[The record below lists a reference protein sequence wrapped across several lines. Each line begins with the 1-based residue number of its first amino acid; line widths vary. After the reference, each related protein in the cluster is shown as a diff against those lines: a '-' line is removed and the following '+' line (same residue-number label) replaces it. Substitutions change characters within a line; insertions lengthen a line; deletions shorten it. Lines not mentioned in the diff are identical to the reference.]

1 MTIQLQGVTKQ
12 FGSFVAVD
20 NVSLDLPSGL
30 LTALLGPSG
39 SGKSTLLRIIGGLE
53 VPERGMVSFDGADVT
68 RSAPQSRGIGFVF
81 QQYAVFPHMTVF
93 ENVAFGLRV
102 RRLPK
107 REIERRVGDLLSVTE
122 LSGFGDRY
130 PAHLSGGQQ
139 QRVALAR
146 ALAVRPP
153 VLLLDEPFAA
163 LDTRVRMDLR
173 EWLRRLH
180 SSLGVT
186 TVLVTHDQ
194 EEAMAVADH
203 VVVIKDGQVQ
213 QVGRPLEL
221 YEQPT
226 NAFVMGFVGPVT
238 RLIDGAYVRPHD
250 LVLHLD
256 RENPV
261 WQEAV
266 IDRVTLLGFEVRVE
280 LNLVGGQPVWAQI
293 TRNEYAR
300 RQLQLQTGRRVFVE
314 ALRARHFDNRVQ

>member
-1 MTIQLQGVTKQ
+1 MTIRLMGVTKQ

-20 NVSLDLPSGL
+20 NVSLDLPTGL

-53 VPERGMVSFDGADVT
+53 IPERGLIAFDGTDVT
-68 RSAPQSRGIGFVF
+68 RATPQARGIGFVF

-102 RRLPK
+102 RKLPK
-107 REIERRVGDLLSVTE
+107 SEIEQRVGDLLHVTE

-163 LDTRVRMDLR
+163 LDTRVRRELR

-180 SSLGVT
+180 TSLGVT

-213 QVGRPLEL
+213 QVGRPLEV

-238 RLIDGAYVRPHD
+238 RLDGAYVRPHD
-250 LVLHLD
+250 LSLHLD
-256 RENPV
+256 RHNPA
-261 WQEAV
+261 WHEAV
-266 IDRVTLLGFEVRVE
+266 IDRVNPLGFEVRVE
-280 LNLVGGQPVWAQI
+280 LHLVSGQPVWAQI
-293 TRNEYAR
+293 TRNQFAD
-300 RQLQLQTGRRVFVE
+300 RQLQFQPGQHVFVE
-314 ALRARHFDNRVQ
+314 AIHSRRFDSHAR